1 MNPAPAP
8 ALAPRERLIHVI
20 QGQFQ
25 ISDDPNV
32 VLTTVLG
39 SCVAACVRDPVLGVG
54 GMNHFLLPGSNDG
67 RNDSMKYGVYS
78 MELLINGLLQKGAS
92 KGRLVAKLF
101 GGARVVEGLSD
112 IGRQN
117 AEFAEKFLAA
127 EGIPCLGKSLGGDKP
142 RRIRFWPQSGRMA
155 QLILDSKD
163 TEVFKS
169 ERKRAAIVTPA
180 PAEAG
185 AIELF

>member
-1 MNPAPAP
+1 MNPAFAPPA
-8 ALAPRERLIHVI
+8 ASRERLVHVV

-39 SCVAACVRDPVLGVG
+39 SCVAACVRDPVLGLG
-54 GMNHFLLPGSNDG
+54 GMNHFLLPGSTDG

-142 RRIRFWPQSGRMA
+142 RRIRFWPNSGRMA
-155 QLILDSKD
+155 QLILDSAD
-163 TEVFKS
+163 TEVFKA
-169 ERKRAAIVTPA
+169 ERKRAVVAPA